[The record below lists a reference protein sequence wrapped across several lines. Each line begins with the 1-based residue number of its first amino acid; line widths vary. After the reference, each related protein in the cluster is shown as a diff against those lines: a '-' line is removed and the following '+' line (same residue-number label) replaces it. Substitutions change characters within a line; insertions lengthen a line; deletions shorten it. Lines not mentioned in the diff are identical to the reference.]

1 MEEVKPPSLED
12 AFGDLKDPRTSSL
25 RSGPETMAGLAQRI
39 HLDPIGGIAGD
50 MFVAALAD
58 AFPTLIP
65 GLLAEVE
72 KLPAPARAEI
82 DLIEHRDAVLGG
94 HRFLVAEPTAAHHHH
109 YHGDH
114 QHDGGHAHEHGAHAH
129 TDYADI
135 RRLLHEAPLRTP
147 VREHALRL
155 FALLAETEA
164 EVHGIKLDAGSISRG
179 RRLGLHRGFRGSGLY
194 D

>member
-65 GLLAEVE
+65 GLLAEVK
-72 KLPAPARAEI
+72 KLPAPARGVGA
-82 DLIEHRDAVLGG
+82 DFTGAGSLNDACC
-94 HRFLVAEPTAAHHHH
+94 
-109 YHGDH
+109 
-114 QHDGGHAHEHGAHAH
+114 
-129 TDYADI
+129 
-135 RRLLHEAPLRTP
+135 
-147 VREHALRL
+147 
-155 FALLAETEA
+155 ETRCLMPCRPC
-164 EVHGIKLDAGSISRG
+164 LDARSGSPSPSRSHCTRCCSPSCRAG
-179 RRLGLHRGFRGSGLY
+179 RLRSLPC
-194 D
+194 